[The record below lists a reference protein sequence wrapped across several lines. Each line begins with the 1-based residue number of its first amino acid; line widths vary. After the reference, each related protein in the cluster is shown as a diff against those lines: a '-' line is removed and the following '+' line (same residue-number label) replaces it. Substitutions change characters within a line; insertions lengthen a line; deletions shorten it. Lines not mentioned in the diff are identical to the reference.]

1 MFIVLKSLATRSK
14 YKNIDRYEEVY
25 EMTYKLLLIVP
36 VIAVLLGAIPSA
48 MAQQSGY
55 TLTVNITTHQFGNP
69 NAVVGVLTA
78 SGYSQ
83 SYTVSIQSPSVTFN
97 IPPNE
102 GPSVRVCVTNS
113 GLLNSFGGNCQTFN
127 ANGGSFS
134 VNMAAGQ
141 RQERIGNRNREYTM
155 IACGL

>member
-1 MFIVLKSLATRSK
+1 
-14 YKNIDRYEEVY
+14 
-25 EMTYKLLLIVP
+25 MTYKLLLIVP

-55 TLTVNITTHQFGNP
+55 NLTVNITTHQFGNA
-69 NAVVGVLTA
+69 NAVVSVLTA

-102 GPSVRVCVTNS
+102 GPSVRVCVTSS
-113 GLLNSFGGNCQTFN
+113 GLLNSFGGNSQTFN

-134 VNMAAGQ
+134 VNMAAG
-141 RQERIGNRNREYTM
+141 
-155 IACGL
+155 